1 MEESI
6 EELEELPN
14 FSIGF
19 EDDLAVILASKSNEP
34 QRDRKQQIA
43 LWEL

>member
-1 MEESI
+1 MGESN
-6 EELEELPN
+6 EELPN

-34 QRDRKQQIA
+34 QRNRKQRIA
-43 LWEL
+43 L

>member
-1 MEESI
+1 MEESN
-6 EELEELPN
+6 EELPN